1 MTMRSIIIIVFFA
14 ATTLRAA
21 VQANGFNATTTT
33 TTTTTGGGGGG
44 GVSVETRLEYARDAL
59 AREMT
64 TTESNKVDDDDDEN
78 DIDLLREQI
87 ERDVHPFK
95 GKVTREMTRKA
106 GTKYAEKNHRGFAFS
121 WTGGELY
128 LFSRRPSKAFNGHHE
143 RLIYAYLCDL
153 CEVFGKTKKTAL
165 DQHDFVDEAAEEDVL
180 PPIEMALSTFDYNPP
195 DEERLPVLC
204 FCRDKEFP
212 EETGCILHPGFGF
225 RNNKIDETVY
235 ARREEFDRD
244 FPWSKKDEKLVG
256 RFSMYPRLGRHADVR
271 ARKNFV
277 EWAENR
283 TAFED
288 GFMDVKMYSKISLR
302 EHMKHKYVLHLDGQ
316 GHSFQ
321 FEEKLGLNSVVVSE
335 KKLFQTYFSQ
345 FLKPNVH
352 YLEFWEE
359 DTKPEDVL
367 DVLRYAR
374 THDEEMQRIAKNG
387 QTFAHKYF
395 TKKAR
400 LRYYRELFRRYAKE
414 AMTYKVTEKPDD
426 AIRVCCPGRPCEEE
440 DIHVQRYATQHF

>member
-1 MTMRSIIIIVFFA
+1 MWSIIIIVFA
-14 ATTLRAA
+14 ATLRAA
-21 VQANGFNATTTT
+21 VQANGFNATTT

-64 TTESNKVDDDDDEN
+64 TESKVDDDDDEN

-106 GTKYAEKNHRGFAFS
+106 GTKYAEKNHRGFAFA

-153 CEVFGKTKKTAL
+153 CEVFGKTKKTVL

-225 RNNKIDETVY
+225 RLNKIDETVY

-244 FPWSKKDEKLVG
+244 FPWSKKDE
-256 RFSMYPRLGRHADVR
+256 
-271 ARKNFV
+271 
-277 EWAENR
+277 
-283 TAFED
+283 
-288 GFMDVKMYSKISLR
+288 
-302 EHMKHKYVLHLDGQ
+302 
-316 GHSFQ
+316 
-321 FEEKLGLNSVVVSE
+321 
-335 KKLFQTYFSQ
+335 
-345 FLKPNVH
+345 
-352 YLEFWEE
+352 
-359 DTKPEDVL
+359 
-367 DVLRYAR
+367 
-374 THDEEMQRIAKNG
+374 
-387 QTFAHKYF
+387 
-395 TKKAR
+395 
-400 LRYYRELFRRYAKE
+400 
-414 AMTYKVTEKPDD
+414 
-426 AIRVCCPGRPCEEE
+426 
-440 DIHVQRYATQHF
+440 

>member
-1 MTMRSIIIIVFFA
+1 MWSIIIIVFFA

-33 TTTTTGGGGGG
+33 TTTTGGGGGDG

-153 CEVFGKTKKTAL
+153 CEVFGKTKKTVL